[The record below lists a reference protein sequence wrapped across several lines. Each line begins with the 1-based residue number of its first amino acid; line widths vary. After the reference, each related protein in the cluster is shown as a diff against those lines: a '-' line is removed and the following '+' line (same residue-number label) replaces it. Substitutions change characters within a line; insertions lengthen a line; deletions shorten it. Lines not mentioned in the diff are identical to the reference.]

1 MKPSLRIN
9 QTTELQSVVARDL
22 TSCSSKSESKIGLQN
37 FSNEEYVKAL
47 EDRAITLTSQENWV
61 TSLFAY
67 RAKNASFDTTG
78 KLALIT
84 SFSFDF

>member
-1 MKPSLRIN
+1 MNETEFEDKPNNR
-9 QTTELQSVVARDL
+9 VAVGCRKRFDVM
-22 TSCSSKSESKIGLQN
+22 
-37 FSNEEYVKAL
+37 FL